1 MSKTPNYYIVEA
13 DALPEIFR
21 KVVEARRML
30 DTGEAETVNQAVQ
43 LTGISRSAFYKYRD
57 AVRPFQDMLHGRI
70 VTFQIMMKDEP
81 GILSQVLNFFADSG
95 ANILTINQG
104 LPINGCAVV
113 TVNAETSGL
122 RGSLQELL
130 AQLTRQRGF
139 SGGRSW
145 QANGASHR
153 IQNKGWKQTMVNV
166 AILGF
171 GVVGSGVAE
180 VLTGTGEG
188 IHKKADDLL
197 ALKYIL
203 DVRQFP
209 DSPFAGCFV
218 QDFSVIENDP
228 EVQVVVETIGGM
240 GAALDFTE
248 RALKAGKS
256 VVTSNKELVATH
268 GRRLLALAAEHQAV
282 YLFEAS
288 VGGGIPILRPLSE
301 CMAANAILEICGI
314 LNGTANYIFTRMVQD
329 GIPFAQAL
337 KGAQANGYAEQDPSA
352 DVEGKDTCRKLCI
365 LSSIAFGWQLLPEQ
379 VPTTGITQITL
390 EDEAYA
396 AACGRRIKLL
406 GRAIAQ
412 ADGKVCAYVEPHFVG
427 QQDPLAGVE
436 DVFNA
441 ILVKGDATGDVMFYG
456 RGAGKL
462 PTASAVVADVIAAA
476 RQLER
481 ASYRPWSPNR
491 PEAVVSPDTLATQWY
506 VRLAQGTLE
515 GERLTIP
522 GAAEGESGWL
532 TPAMTRPELEQQL
545 AGKAVLAVIRVLD

>member
-1 MSKTPNYYIVEA
+1 
-13 DALPEIFR
+13 
-21 KVVEARRML
+21 
-30 DTGEAETVNQAVQ
+30 
-43 LTGISRSAFYKYRD
+43 
-57 AVRPFQDMLHGRI
+57 
-70 VTFQIMMKDEP
+70 
-81 GILSQVLNFFADSG
+81 
-95 ANILTINQG
+95 
-104 LPINGCAVV
+104 
-113 TVNAETSGL
+113 
-122 RGSLQELL
+122 
-130 AQLTRQRGF
+130 
-139 SGGRSW
+139 
-145 QANGASHR
+145 
-153 IQNKGWKQTMVNV
+153 MVNV

-406 GRAIAQ
+406 GRAIGNEIAQ
-412 ADGKVCAYVEPHFVG
+412 DHLSPMLCARGRNRQSNTRMTASTALPASCCSSSGRVM
-427 QQDPLAGVE
+427 AGVSQPLSPSAAPGMVSRSPSSVPCARRTYHWVAKVSGE
-436 DVFNA
+436 
-441 ILVKGDATGDVMFYG
+441 T
-456 RGAGKL
+456 
-462 PTASAVVADVIAAA
+462 TASG
-476 RQLER
+476 
-481 ASYRPWSPNR
+481 
-491 PEAVVSPDTLATQWY
+491 
-506 VRLAQGTLE
+506 RLGLQG
-515 GERLTIP
+515 R
-522 GAAEGESGWL
+522 
-532 TPAMTRPELEQQL
+532 
-545 AGKAVLAVIRVLD
+545 